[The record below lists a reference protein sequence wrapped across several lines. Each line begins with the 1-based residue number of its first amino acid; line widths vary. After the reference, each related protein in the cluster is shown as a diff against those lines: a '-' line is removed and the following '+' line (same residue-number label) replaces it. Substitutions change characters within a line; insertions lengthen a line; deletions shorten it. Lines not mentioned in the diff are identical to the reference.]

1 MIVAGAGIIGLSCA
15 WRLSLCKIPVTIF
28 DASAAGSE
36 ASWAGA
42 GMLAP
47 GGEMEEASPL
57 TEMALE
63 SLALYPQYVGEL
75 REASGL
81 AIDYRRCGA
90 IEVALTEQEAG
101 ELEHRAT
108 RQAVLGIPSE
118 STVFPGS
125 ISARYFPDD
134 ALVNPRDVVAAL
146 RVVCLR
152 QGVRIHEHERVLEI
166 LPGDSGVM
174 TSKGRYEDDGVLI
187 CAGAWSSDLAPVGLP
202 AATPVRGHLIS
213 YKAEAGRLETI
224 LRHQNTYLLQR
235 ETGSLVA
242 GASTEH
248 AGFDRTLDETTVQTI
263 HRRAARLLPY
273 LAAMEPA
280 ERWLG
285 FRPGIAGGIPAIG
298 RVEGTSI
305 WTAYGHYRNGIL
317 LAPDT
322 AQRIVDSV
330 VSPR

>member
-1 MIVAGAGIIGLSCA
+1 MIIAGAGIIGLSCA
-15 WRLSLCKIPVTIF
+15 WRLSLCGSPVTVF
-28 DASAAGSE
+28 DAGAAGSE

-47 GGEMEEASPL
+47 GGEMEEASLL

-63 SLALYPQYVGEL
+63 SLALYPEYVEEL

-90 IEVALTEQEAG
+90 LEVALTEPEAAA
-101 ELEHRAT
+101 LEHRAA
-108 RQAVLGIPSE
+108 RQVNLGIPSQ
-118 STVFPGS
+118 SAVFPGS
-125 ISARYFPDD
+125 ISARFFPED
-134 ALVNPRDVVAAL
+134 ALVNPRDVLAAL
-146 RVVCLR
+146 RVVCIR
-152 QGVRIHEHERVLEI
+152 QGVRLQEHERVLEI
-166 LPGDSGVM
+166 LPGGSGVK
-174 TSKGRYEDDGVLI
+174 TAKGRYENDSVLI
-187 CAGAWSSDLAPVGLP
+187 CAGAWSSELAPAGSPV
-202 AATPVRGHLIS
+202 ARPVRGHLIS
-213 YKAEAGRLETI
+213 YPAEAGRLETI
-224 LRHQNTYLLQR
+224 LRHKNTYLLQR

-248 AGFDRTLDETTVQTI
+248 VGFDRTLDESVVQTI
-263 HRRAARLLPY
+263 HSRASRLLPW
-273 LAAMEPA
+273 LADREPS

-322 AQRIVDSV
+322 ARRIVASV
-330 VSPR
+330 LSPR